1 MKQQWTAQE
10 LIDHWTFTQ
19 EEIALVQNIG
29 QTDYNRL
36 GYGLLLKYFQREGKF
51 PQRKQDIPA
60 VIVGHI
66 AQQLHIQETAFD
78 FYKWTGRTM
87 MRHRVHIR
95 QFLGIRIGTVA
106 DATKITA
113 WLSTQ
118 ALLGED
124 RQFDRLREVVYERYR
139 DLKIEP
145 PESKSIDRLIRSAV
159 RTADEQFYMT
169 TMEKLSPTTRVKLD
183 ALLNPITFID
193 GTTDN
198 MSILQLLRSE
208 AGGIKLDSV
217 LAEIEKLK
225 QIRSLD
231 LPLDLFSQSSRK
243 VVSWYRQRLAIEDLH
258 DVRRHPEHIRYTLL
272 SAYCFEREQEITDAL
287 IELLIN
293 LIHRIEKR
301 AERTV
306 DKQVLKDI
314 KRIRGKHRLLY
325 EVAEAS
331 IENPHGTVKDVIYP
345 VVPEQT
351 LRDLIQEFKA
361 GGSYEQ
367 KVQILMRSSYSHHY
381 RRMVPLIL
389 KALTFFSTSTSS
401 RPLLAALELIRKY
414 ADKNQSHYP
423 ETEDVPLDGIVPS
436 SWLPLVKQG
445 QRVNRI
451 SYELCVLKMSREK
464 LRCKEIYVIGANRY
478 RNPDEDLPAD
488 FYIKRNEY
496 YAELDLPLSADE
508 FIAIQKKEMREAL
521 DMFDRGLPKNKQVA
535 ITKRNGKPWIKVA
548 KLKPQPEPKNLVAL
562 KAEIGRRWGQLFLL
576 DVFKEAA
583 LRIGFLNLFKSPT
596 LYETLPRETLQIR
609 LLLCLFALGTNIGL
623 KRIVSGTMEKYRDI
637 LYIRNRFVTKDSL
650 RAAIALVANAIL
662 RELLCGMINEIFEK
676 PLFMTSYL

>member
-19 EEIALVQNIG
+19 EEIALIQNIG

-36 GYGLLLKYFQREGKF
+36 GYGLLLRYFQREGKF
-51 PQRKQDIPA
+51 PPRKQDIPA

-66 AQQLHIQETAFD
+66 AQQLHIQEGAFD

-95 QFLGIRIGTVA
+95 KLLGFRIGTIA
-106 DATKITA
+106 DAARIIT

-118 ALLGED
+118 ALIGEN
-124 RQFDRLREVVYERYR
+124 RQFDRLKEVVYERYQN
-139 DLKIEP
+139 LKIEP
-145 PESKSIDRLIRSAV
+145 PEPKSIDRLIHSAV
-159 RTADEQFYMT
+159 RTADEQFYT
-169 TMEKLSPTTRVKLD
+169 TTLEKLSIETRVKLD
-183 ALLNPITFID
+183 ALLNPTTLPD
-193 GTTDN
+193 GTIDN
-198 MSILQLLRSE
+198 TSILQQLRSDVG
-208 AGGIKLDSV
+208 ACTLDSV

-231 LPLDLFSQSSRK
+231 LPPDLFPQASRK

-272 SAYCFEREQEITDAL
+272 SAYCYQRQQEITDT
-287 IELLIN
+287 LLDLFID

-301 AERTV
+301 AERSV
-306 DKQVLKDI
+306 DRQILKDV

-325 EVAEAS
+325 EVAQVS
-331 IENPHGTVKDVIYP
+331 IERPEGTVKEVIYP
-345 VVPEQT
+345 VAPEQT

-361 GGSYEQ
+361 SGSYEQ
-367 KVQILMRSSYSHHY
+367 KVQNIMRGSYSHHY

-389 KALTFFSTSTSS
+389 KTLTFSSTSTAPK
-401 RPLLAALELIRKY
+401 PLLAALELIRKY

-423 ETEDVPLDGIVPS
+423 DTEDVPLDSIVHPS
-436 SWLPLVKQG
+436 WRPLVKQG

-451 SYELCVLKMSREK
+451 SYELCVLKVSREK

-488 FYIKRNEY
+488 FHIKRNEY

-521 DMFDRGLPKNKQVA
+521 DLFDRGLPKQKSGNY
-535 ITKRNGKPWIKVA
+535 
-548 KLKPQPEPKNLVAL
+548 
-562 KAEIGRRWGQLFLL
+562 
-576 DVFKEAA
+576 KE
-583 LRIGFLNLFKSPT
+583 K
-596 LYETLPRETLQIR
+596 
-609 LLLCLFALGTNIGL
+609 
-623 KRIVSGTMEKYRDI
+623 
-637 LYIRNRFVTKDSL
+637 
-650 RAAIALVANAIL
+650 
-662 RELLCGMINEIFEK
+662 
-676 PLFMTSYL
+676 